1 MRYEIGDMIRI
12 KDDLITNTGYG
23 TERCYFVE
31 EMEEYLG
38 CQACIIDIDEVE
50 NRVYYLL
57 DIDDRNFHW
66 VKEMFEEESA
76 NLEMATENE
85 LMGFLS

>member
-12 KDDLITNTGYG
+12 KDDLSVNTGYG

-66 VKEMFEEESA
+66 VKEMFEEESV

>member
-12 KDDLITNTGYG
+12 KDDLIVNTEYG
-23 TERCYFVE
+23 IEHCYFIGK
-31 EMEEYLG
+31 MKGYLG
-38 CQACIIDIDEVE
+38 CQACIIDIDEAGDH
-50 NRVYYLL
+50 VYYLL
-57 DIDDRNFHW
+57 DIDNRRFYW
-66 VKEMFEEESA
+66 VKEMFEEESV

>member
-1 MRYEIGDMIRI
+1 MRYEIGDMIRV
-12 KDDLITNTGYG
+12 KDDLVTNTGYG
-23 TERCYFVE
+23 TERCYFIE
-31 EMEEYLG
+31 EMEKYLG
-38 CQACIIDIDEVE
+38 RQARIIDIDEVE

-57 DIDDRNFHW
+57 DIDDRSFHW
-66 VKEMFEEESA
+66 VKEMFEEESV

>member
-38 CQACIIDIDEVE
+38 HQACIIDIDEVE

-57 DIDDRNFHW
+57 DIDDRSFHW
-66 VKEMFEEESA
+66 VKEMFEEESVD
-76 NLEMATENE
+76 LEMATENE